1 MANLSRWVFAAVT
14 TTLVASACT
23 VPDTTTG
30 LHPEGPP
37 FIQQLFLSELDV
49 TRNEIIAF
57 GWHKDIA
64 NGRTDETT
72 DLTHPTT
79 SAAVGNQSF
88 RMVFDELL
96 IGNTLEEIACRT
108 GEYSRVPEGATPD
121 DIANCSV
128 TDDLLV
134 KFCKGPHAVCLDA
147 GGVPRGVL
155 DEDENG
161 SADDTQM
168 IDGAL
173 KLTCGAINVPINRAL
188 TFWQPAGNQLVP
200 AKQLPKNSLG
210 PALIIETVNRTLPS
224 SSDCTFAFAPDVAD
238 KDHLA
243 PCAPTGG
250 TIATEP
256 DDQDVGSG
264 TALGNCT
271 PGDLSAMA
279 FASED
284 ISLDSTSPSN
294 NATNIAITRRNYSFI
309 LTAKP
314 DPASLPGATVTVMQG
329 AGTRTDFTVALN
341 AANAA
346 RIDLLF
352 GADLLPNTM
361 YTISLGNLRDAY
373 GIAITGPFTL
383 HFTTAP

>member
-1 MANLSRWVFAAVT
+1 
-14 TTLVASACT
+14 
-23 VPDTTTG
+23 
-30 LHPEGPP
+30 
-37 FIQQLFLSELDV
+37 
-49 TRNEIIAF
+49 
-57 GWHKDIA
+57 
-64 NGRTDETT
+64 
-72 DLTHPTT
+72 
-79 SAAVGNQSF
+79 
-88 RMVFDELL
+88 
-96 IGNTLEEIACRT
+96 
-108 GEYSRVPEGATPD
+108 
-121 DIANCSV
+121 
-128 TDDLLV
+128 
-134 KFCKGPHAVCLDA
+134 
-147 GGVPRGVL
+147 
-155 DEDENG
+155 
-161 SADDTQM
+161 
-168 IDGAL
+168 
-173 KLTCGAINVPINRAL
+173 
-188 TFWQPAGNQLVP
+188 
-200 AKQLPKNSLG
+200 
-210 PALIIETVNRTLPS
+210 
-224 SSDCTFAFAPDVAD
+224 
-238 KDHLA
+238 
-243 PCAPTGG
+243 
-250 TIATEP
+250 
-256 DDQDVGSG
+256 VGSG